1 MYAITGITGQVG
13 GTLARRL
20 LAAGHQVRA
29 VLRDAAKSERWAAQG
44 CTVALAEL
52 TDVPALVRAFSGTEG
67 VFILLPP
74 AFDPEPGFPAAR
86 RIIAALR
93 EALEQ
98 ARPEKVVALSTVG
111 ADAER
116 PNLLNQLRIM
126 EQQFATLQMP
136 TAFLRAAWFMEN
148 ARWDIDAARSG
159 AIASY
164 LQPASRAIAMV
175 SIHDVG
181 RTAADMLQE
190 QWEGHRI
197 VQLEG
202 PQRTSPDD
210 IAAAFGRLLGRD
222 VTAQTVPRDTWEDL
236 FRAQGMQHP
245 LPRMQMLD
253 GFNAGWIDFAQGGDT
268 HAEARKGE
276 IGIEAALRAM
286 LEEQASVE

>member
-13 GTLARRL
+13 GTLARSL
-20 LAAGHQVRA
+20 LAEGHPVRA
-29 VLRDAAKSERWAAQG
+29 VLRDAAKGERWAAQG

-52 TDVPALVRAFSGTEG
+52 TDVPALARAFRGAEG

-98 ARPEKVVALSTVG
+98 ARPEKVVALSTIG

-126 EQQFATLQMP
+126 EQQFATLPMP
-136 TAFLRAAWFMEN
+136 TAFLRPAWFMEN
-148 ARWDIDAARSG
+148 ARWDIDAAHAG
-159 AIASY
+159 TIASY

-175 SIHDVG
+175 SAQDVG
-181 RTAADMLQE
+181 RTAAGLLQE
-190 QWEGHRI
+190 RWEGHRI

-202 PQRTSPDD
+202 PQRTSPDA

-222 VTAQTVPRDTWEDL
+222 VSVQTVPRDTWEER

-253 GFNAGWIDFAQGGDT
+253 GFNAGWIDFAQDGD
-268 HAEARKGE
+268 ASVESRKGQV
-276 IGIEAALRAM
+276 GIEAALRAM
-286 LEEQASVE
+286 LEEQAGAE